1 MTEDRNKIIQ
11 EIERDYLV
19 NTILER
25 LYYIIPSNDP
35 EAIRLRLEGI
45 IASLIN
51 IMGHSDDP
59 DMIICAKLAMAATN
73 VVIGNKPVN
82 SSLVKVYNELL
93 SLDAISREESCDQ

>member
-11 EIERDYLV
+11 NIERDYLI

-25 LYYIIPSNDP
+25 LYYIPPSNDT

-45 IASLIN
+45 IAALIN

-59 DMIICAKLAMAATN
+59 DMVIYAKLAIAATN
-73 VVIGNKPVN
+73 VVINNEPINN
-82 SSLVKVYNELL
+82 SLRRTYNELL
-93 SLDAISREESCDQ
+93 SMDAISREEL

>member
-1 MTEDRNKIIQ
+1 MAEDRNKIIQ
-11 EIERDYLV
+11 NIERDYLV

-25 LYYIIPSNDP
+25 LYYVIPSNDQ

-59 DMIICAKLAMAATN
+59 DMIICAKLASAATN
-73 VVIGNKPVN
+73 IVIKNKPVN
-82 SSLVKVYNELL
+82 SSLIKVYNELL
-93 SLDAISREESCDQ
+93 SMEAISREESCEQ